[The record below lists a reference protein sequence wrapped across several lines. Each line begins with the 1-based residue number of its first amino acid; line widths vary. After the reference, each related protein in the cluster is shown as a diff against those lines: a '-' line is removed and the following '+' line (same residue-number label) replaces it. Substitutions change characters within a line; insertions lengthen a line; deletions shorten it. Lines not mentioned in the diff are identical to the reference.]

1 METRKRRSKPS
12 PGRRNAYRARIRR
25 VSCRVG
31 RESERQPRLAA
42 GESNCAARPDGSGDL
57 TGTPVEGAAV
67 EFGRGV
73 EEMNAHQRRVA
84 KRAKAGKK
92 QQWLKKKTGLLAKIK
107 KVFGQ

>member
-1 METRKRRSKPS
+1 MQ
-12 PGRRNAYRARIRR
+12 G
-25 VSCRVG
+25 V
-31 RESERQPRLAA
+31 ES
-42 GESNCAARPDGSGDL
+42 
-57 TGTPVEGAAV
+57 
-67 EFGRGV
+67 GRGV

>member
-1 METRKRRSKPS
+1 
-12 PGRRNAYRARIRR
+12 
-25 VSCRVG
+25 
-31 RESERQPRLAA
+31 
-42 GESNCAARPDGSGDL
+42 
-57 TGTPVEGAAV
+57 
-67 EFGRGV
+67 V